1 MIKIVWDKKRIR
13 QANIKANRQWN
24 KQTMKQTDNE
34 TDRQWN
40 KQTIRKTDR
49 EKQGSINWIVD
60 LTLLA

>member
-1 MIKIVWDKKRIR
+1 MKQTD
-13 QANIKANRQWN
+13 NETNRQWN
-24 KQTMKQTDNE
+24 KQTMKQTDIE
-34 TDRQWN
+34 TNRQWN